1 MNCFDNFSPTN
12 NTFKFLMFQL
22 KNFVWDTCSGPDALA
37 RINELDISDP
47 LSIPGNITITVDSVL
62 SSDVQSPLKV
72 SIITNC
78 TFSQIIN

>member
-1 MNCFDNFSPTN
+1 
-12 NTFKFLMFQL
+12 MFQL
-22 KNFVWDTCSGPDALA
+22 KQFDWVTCSGPDALA
-37 RINELDISDP
+37 HINELDISDP